1 MSVESRRSESH
12 KTPGEPG
19 EVERRRAADIK
30 RWRENLAAEV
40 EGAWL
45 YSSLAEMETLAE
57 RRELFNGLAE
67 AETRHADFWR
77 ERLAQAGV
85 AAPAFKPPVRARLL
99 VMLARRFSPGFVL
112 PMLARA
118 EMAGGNRYARQ
129 ADAQSVG
136 MAEEEGGHAQV
147 LNDAAR
153 AHSAARKGTADAA
166 GDARVASA
174 PVELRLDA
182 HGKPIL
188 PKEKWHQFAGGNSL
202 RAAVLGVNDGLVS
215 NFCLIVGVAGAGA
228 DSRTVLLTG
237 LAGLIAGA
245 ASMALGEWLS
255 VANARESAERQI
267 SREAEEIAASP
278 EAELRELALIYQAK
292 GLPKAQ
298 AHAVAVELMKNPK
311 VALDTL
317 VREELGIDPNDLGGD
332 PWHAA
337 VVSFVLFAVGA
348 VCPILPFFFVSG
360 FEALVWCCICAGLA
374 LALSGAAT
382 ALFTGRGMWYSAMRQ
397 LLFGALAAAL
407 TFGVGRLIG
416 VSVT

>member
-1 MSVESRRSESH
+1 MSVE
-12 KTPGEPG
+12 
-19 EVERRRAADIK
+19 DIK
-30 RWRENLAAEV
+30 RWQGNLAAEV

-45 YSSLAEMETLAE
+45 YQSLADMETQPE
-57 RRELFNGLAE
+57 RRELFVGLAE

-77 ERLAQAGV
+77 GRLEQAGV
-85 AAPAFKPPVRARLL
+85 MPPSFKPPVKSRLL
-99 VMLARRFSPGFVL
+99 VMLARRFGPAFVL

-118 EMAGGNRYARQ
+118 ETAGGNRYATQ
-129 ADAQSVG
+129 ADAQAVG

-147 LNDAAR
+147 LTNAAR
-153 AHSAARKGTADAA
+153 AHSAARKGA
-166 GDARVASA
+166 GGDG
-174 PVELRLDA
+174 ELRVDA
-182 HGKPIL
+182 QGKAIL
-188 PKEKWHQFAGGNSL
+188 PKEKWHRFSGGNSL

-267 SREAEEIAASP
+267 AREAEEIASTP

-298 AHAVAVELMKNPK
+298 AQAVAVELMKNPQ

-337 VVSFVLFAVGA
+337 IVSFVLFACGA
-348 VCPILPFFFVSG
+348 VFPILPFFFTTG
-360 FEALVWCCICAGLA
+360 LKALVWCCVSAGLA

-397 LLFGALAAAL
+397 LLFGAIAAAL

-416 VSVT
+416 VSVA